1 MFLKM
6 KVWLLGKVKVV
17 RKLRRVKEKQME
29 FRW

>member
-17 RKLRRVKEKQME
+17 RKLRRVKEKQLE